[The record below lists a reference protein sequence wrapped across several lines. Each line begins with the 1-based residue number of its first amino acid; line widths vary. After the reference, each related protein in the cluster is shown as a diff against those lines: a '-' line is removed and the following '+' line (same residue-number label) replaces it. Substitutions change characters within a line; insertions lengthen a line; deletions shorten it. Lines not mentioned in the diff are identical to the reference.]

1 MAKRKRYKSSQHPTT
16 NFKTYLLI
24 FLMCG
29 VAAVVLDFLF
39 GVPDK
44 AKQFAQD
51 TVNSAVRNAVRA
63 EVTAA
68 AKNAQ
73 QSGAG
78 AEAARLQAQ
87 AAAK

>member
-29 VAAVVLDFLF
+29 AAAVVLDFLF

-44 AKQFAQD
+44 AKQFA
-51 TVNSAVRNAVRA
+51 
-63 EVTAA
+63 
-68 AKNAQ
+68 
-73 QSGAG
+73 
-78 AEAARLQAQ
+78 
-87 AAAK
+87 